1 MFACTYN
8 VTDYYGRILQLN
20 CAEDRVL
27 ARIAGC
33 LIALTAA
40 VFLVFSCRLCRKV
53 YVYKSSDEHGLEV

>member
-1 MFACTYN
+1 MFACTYD
-8 VTDYYGRILQLN
+8 VTDQY